1 MYRREVEG
9 ATMNIVV
16 IDPNT
21 MVGKLLRF
29 VLGQAGYEQV
39 VLART
44 ASEAVSAVVGREI
57 DAVLMEVDLPDG
69 DGYHLCKEL
78 RGSRYNGPIIFV
90 SHRQDSKDRV
100 RAFKSGADDFIVEPF
115 DPAELVARV
124 EAVTRRYKQIDHQ
137 ALGTVLKVGEAELS
151 ISELTFRSAGRPPA
165 LLTPTEMRILEC
177 LMRNNQVT
185 ISRDTLIERTWG
197 YEFIGESNR
206 VDVYIRRLREKIERD
221 PGQPEYIHTIRGV
234 GYVFRPAPRAEA
246 YPVPQAMN
254 GHRPGSLALPMALVN

>member
-1 MYRREVEG
+1 VEG
-9 ATMNIVV
+9 NNVRIVV

-44 ASEAVSAVVGREI
+44 ASEAISAVVGRET

-69 DGYHLCKEL
+69 DGYQLCREL

-90 SHRQDSKDRV
+90 SQRQDSKDRV
-100 RAFKSGADDFIVEPF
+100 RAFKNGADDFIVEPF

-137 ALGTVLKVGEAELS
+137 ALGTVLKVGDAELL

-177 LMRNNQVT
+177 MMRNHQVT
-185 ISRDTLIERTWG
+185 ITRDTLIERTWG
-197 YEFIGESNR
+197 HEFIGESNR

-221 PGQPEYIHTIRGV
+221 PAHPEYIHTIRGV
-234 GYVFRPAPRAEA
+234 GYVFRPVVRAEA
-246 YPVPQAMN
+246 YPLPEAISS
-254 GHRPGSLALPMALVN
+254 HRSGSLAFVN